1 MDGKEIMNSFKKE
14 TFYEF
19 SEAVPVF
26 NDKICFIF
34 KVDIISINVNPSK
47 TKLDKLKKLMT
58 NKHAENSISHL
69 DIEPI
74 AYLLETKN
82 NDELDYQ
89 IESIDEKYNQF
100 IEKNRNKL
108 LEEFLER
115 EKSKNCN
122 SLFIVS
128 LIGISLSIKSSNNK
142 S

>member
-47 TKLDKLKKLMT
+47 TKLDKLKKLMN
-58 NKHAENSISHL
+58 NKNAENSISHL

-74 AYLLETKN
+74 AYILETKT
-82 NDELDYQ
+82 NDELNHQ

-115 EKSKNCN
+115 EKSKN
-122 SLFIVS
+122 
-128 LIGISLSIKSSNNK
+128 
-142 S
+142 